1 LDNLAIIQAL
11 IRLPEQIRGFGYVN
25 FGHVKQQTLD
35 RANKTR
41 KALLAKSDTRD
52 EVIKMIDPWAA

>member
-1 LDNLAIIQAL
+1 L

-25 FGHVKQQTLD
+25 FGHVKQQPLD